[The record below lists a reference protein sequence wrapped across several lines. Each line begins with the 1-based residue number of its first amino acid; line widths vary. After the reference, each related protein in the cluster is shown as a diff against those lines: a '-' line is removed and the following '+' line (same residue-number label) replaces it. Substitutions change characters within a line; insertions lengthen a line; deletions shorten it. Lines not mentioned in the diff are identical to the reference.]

1 MKVLIATSESQGQ
14 AADDYFWTSE
24 GELVRLIDCPDDL
37 CRCSGFGGVES
48 HKASSTALVVER
60 ADLNPSTLLQVLRQ
74 DIENQGY
81 AEYLT
86 EAELN
91 ETIVGELAELVMM
104 LRDIPPGE
112 VVERWGPGIRIRHVR
127 AA

>member
-1 MKVLIATSESQGQ
+1 MKVLIATAESQGQ
-14 AADDYFWTSE
+14 AADDYCWTTE
-24 GELVRLIDCPDDL
+24 GELIRLVDCPDDY

-60 ADLNPSTLLQVLRQ
+60 ADLNPSTLLEVFRQ
-74 DIENQGY
+74 DMENQGY
-81 AEYLT
+81 AEYLS

-91 ETIVGELAELVMM
+91 ETIVGELAELVVM
-104 LRDIPPGE
+104 LRDIAPGE
-112 VVERWGPGIRIRHVR
+112 VVERWGPGIRVRHVR